1 MRRRL
6 LFSLIGIVVVSM
18 AALSANLIAGNSPT
32 LGLDLQGGVSV
43 TLEPIGDYDSAAID
57 VAVEVIR
64 QRVDSLGVAEPEIIR
79 QGDTVVV
86 NLPGVKE
93 QKRALDLI
101 GQTGEVLMRP
111 VLQVGTP
118 NPEGASTTTVAGAT
132 TTSVVGE
139 VAETTT
145 SILGTT
151 TSVAEAPAST
161 TPTESGGLGSSR
173 RPVRSATTVPET
185 TVAASVVPE
194 TTVAATTVAATVAPE
209 TAAPETTV
217 LESTETGATQT
228 PVPLAAA
235 PDDSVTA
242 TPETD
247 ATGTPD
253 VSMTNDPDQQ
263 AILEGSDGLVYFT
276 GPAGAT
282 GEVFEN
288 DATAEIVNGAW
299 VVNVSLRSGAAG
311 EGQWNALADQ
321 CFSRSVTCP
330 TGQIAIVLDGVVI
343 SAPVVQTNNFQG
355 SVQISGDFTE
365 SEARDLAKILEFG
378 AVPVQFDTPT
388 AQTVSATLGEDSLRA
403 ALISGLVGIVLVATF
418 LLAYYRR
425 LAFVVVGGIV
435 LSGMIQW
442 SVISWLSK
450 VNGLALSLAGVT
462 GIIVSVG
469 ITVDSYV
476 VFFEKLKDDVL
487 SGRTLRNSAQRSFGS
502 AWKTILVADSVSL
515 LGAGVLWWLTVGPV
529 RGFAFF
535 LGLSTLCDMVV
546 SYWYTRPSVVLLS
559 RSKWLGADRV
569 FGVSARKTSMNNV
582 SINEGAAS

>member
-1 MRRRL
+1 
-6 LFSLIGIVVVSM
+6 M

-194 TTVAATTVAATVAPE
+194 TTVAASAVPETTIAAEPMNAVPTDSAVPLVATAEVPTTTVAQVSEGSGAPE
-209 TAAPETTV
+209 
-217 LESTETGATQT
+217 
-228 PVPLAAA
+228 
-235 PDDSVTA
+235 
-242 TPETD
+242 
-247 ATGTPD
+247 
-253 VSMTNDPDQQ
+253 VSITNDPDQQ